1 MADFEAIGKA
11 LQIPQS
17 VLNNI
22 EKIDQKIN
30 LIASDSEK
38 MATHFMSAMT
48 RMGTGADGLLK
59 KLQSIQVV
67 INGLGNVN
75 IGGLGSV
82 SKGMGSTA
90 TQAEKAAAS
99 ISQAA
104 SALNR
109 FVETWKGSGRVT
121 SMLDSLAT
129 REQVNLLREL
139 NNQAM
144 QTSRTLTQANR
155 ENALSAKQRAN
166 ETKIASQEET
176 NATNRKMAALKQ
188 ENAQIKINSA
198 EYRNYVSALTMS
210 ESSENSR
217 LKKIERMSTVLSDLQ
232 RKESLYANEIE
243 VVRKKIEQ
251 LTRENDSL
259 ARSREKTKKQ
269 NIDER
274 ANTQALNAY
283 NRAMSASEALV
294 TQRINKIA
302 KLRQAEEILR
312 NASGNYA
319 TQLNRI
325 NQEIARLNR
334 LNEGQVDS
342 YGRVIRSQRNLVN
355 TSQQLTR
362 QLALLF
368 SVSQIEGYISKLIQ
382 VRGEFELQNT
392 ALASILQNKDQADRL
407 FAQITELAVRS
418 PFTVKELTTY
428 TKSLSAY
435 QVQYEDLYDTT
446 KMLADVSAGL
456 GVDMQRLILVFGQ
469 VKAANILRGTEVRQ
483 FTEAGLNILG
493 ELAKYYSELEGRMI
507 SVGEVQ
513 DMVTRRMVSFGDVE
527 EVFKRVTSEGGIFY
541 DMQERQAET
550 LAGMMSNLQ
559 DRIDLM
565 LNQIGKDNQE
575 TIKSVISFIG
585 NLLENYDAVVAA
597 IQAAGGAFV
606 LYKLN
611 VLEANKVLIR
621 YAVQQN
627 IVTAGAV
634 RQLSLI
640 QLLRVGF
647 LRLSTALK
655 TAGAAMKAFAAS
667 NVWLLALTA
676 IGTAIY
682 EIVTWNNELN
692 EQLDGIN
699 KKYNEQSASLIK
711 VSEAY
716 KEVTKR
722 AKEATSAQSG
732 EDIYKEQFAQLQKLN
747 EMLED
752 RGYRLPIHIE
762 LVTPDN
768 IDEAFASG
776 QEMLQLANDFS
787 AEFQKALA
795 VETNAAEG
803 WFNIFGDNLA
813 SDLKDLSDSY
823 SQVGGSFK
831 ANLDILENEVI
842 VASKGLQGAAR
853 GYYEELRK
861 GQKENETDTEWTMRR
876 LTLIS
881 DINDL
886 IRISNN
892 STRSG
897 IQHERLLNQLLSTRT
912 EILENEREVQYELDK
927 VMNDLINKYGGID
940 NLKKQF
946 NDNPLVIR
954 TEIDRAFEQMELDA
968 QTKRFAAHWAANRL
982 QIPIEFTEQAEMPTF
997 YNDWRDTVK
1006 AIDTSGIFEKQL
1018 QSMSDI
1024 TDLES
1029 ALQKAYSNAV
1039 KELDVYNRA
1048 NADRLDLT
1056 KQIEEQEEKLLSSN
1070 ADEAAAAQLT
1080 IKNLKEQRDL
1090 ITQSVEKGKEQSNNT
1105 INTVKALAAAFNLN
1119 YLSPTGGGSK
1129 NPELDK
1135 LKEQVA
1141 MIEKAAKAYEDY
1153 RKLYDEETAQRM
1165 VETAFAKPFENL
1177 DLNFAMTFD
1186 AQGIIEAY
1194 RKLAQSVGG
1203 DAQEYIEG
1211 KIAEGLTDVTTEQRT
1226 KEVEE
1231 YRKQIDELFAYL
1243 SNYQELEKLGL
1254 NKDLIS
1260 QLFGIDVSS
1269 INDVQTAFDKMKNIL
1284 KGYGDDGE
1292 NLIAEAEKK
1301 ITDVQQKELNDRLTR
1316 YAQMLKKSISERAR
1330 IELEAQRE
1338 IAKIQ
1343 DTQGMTQPMKDASIQ
1358 NVRQQANAKISQL
1371 DWQDFQNSDVYTQLF
1386 QDLEYVSTSALKRI
1400 KENLDALKDSMSNL
1414 TPEQLK
1420 SINEYYSK
1428 LEEQLSTRN
1437 PFAAMRDSLIE
1448 IRALQ
1453 SEGRTEEVINQEL
1466 LNYEA
1471 QAELYKTQ
1479 IEDLETIIGMKQ
1491 EGISLDS
1498 LSDDLLQ
1505 RNADILDKTT
1515 DELRLK
1521 LSLRK
1526 GKLNQVQTDIGIS
1539 QKDLNSYGKARKDA
1553 DILGNTIKE
1562 IGSLGKQAFGSI
1574 SSILDSMGVSMGEN
1588 EDAVGG
1594 LIDGFL
1600 NIAMQLGQLAI
1611 LCEIFGV
1618 ALNAA
1623 LGPIGWAVMALQALT
1638 SIFTAFSKIH
1648 DNKREQQI
1656 EKEQEAV
1663 EYLEKAYDKLYDTI
1677 ENGLSIYSYSDNS
1690 KLIDNLRRQVESYQ
1704 RMIAAEQD
1712 KKKTDEDRIKEWED
1726 AIDDIYSQ
1734 IDELYNNIKE
1744 DLVGNFKDVSSQ
1756 LAEALVGA
1764 FESGEDAAEAWGN
1777 SVRDIMVEILTNIL
1791 TMKFIEPA
1799 VQEILDNMFEQA
1811 MPQTDYASKI
1821 AQQLQDARNELA
1833 QMEADMSNGFR
1844 NQKWYSKKAQ
1854 LEKEIQQ
1861 LEKEYDKAN
1870 QAAEGEI
1877 PTITDDIVNST
1888 AGQLNDLLESV
1899 VDSPIADLIKQLY
1912 GQSGAG
1918 GDTLTGLQRGIEGL
1932 SEQTGQALEA
1942 LLESCRYFISDS
1954 NIVLHNFYNA
1964 FQTPNEENPFL
1975 AELRNQTSLI
1985 QSINNTLSRLTRNAT
2000 SNGLALKVQIV

>member
-1 MADFEAIGKA
+1 MADSNAIGFS
-11 LQIPQS
+11 L
-17 VLNNI
+17 
-22 EKIDQKIN
+22 KIDDSQLKKLDEIDKKIN
-30 LIASDSEK
+30 QIATDSDN
-38 MATHFMSAMT
+38 MAKVFTSAMT
-48 RMGTGADGLLK
+48 RMGTGADGLLQ
-59 KLQSIQVV
+59 KLNAIQSVVNKLDLSKFSQSANVVGQGTTQVEQFAAA
-67 INGLGNVN
+67 I
-75 IGGLGSV
+75 S
-82 SKGMGSTA
+82 
-90 TQAEKAAAS
+90 KAAEAINKYNTENRKRTDVDNS
-99 ISQAA
+99 KQIAQ
-104 SALNR
+104 LNK
-109 FVETWKGSGRVT
+109 EI
-121 SMLDSLAT
+121 
-129 REQVNLLREL
+129 E
-139 NNQAM
+139 AM
-144 QTSRTLTQANR
+144 RKRTQQLEDYINKQRQANQGGGR
-155 ENALSAKQRAN
+155 RGGGSSSSGTNSD
-166 ETKIASQEET
+166 TK
-176 NATNRKMAALKQ
+176 
-188 ENAQIKINSA
+188 
-198 EYRNYVSALTMS
+198 
-210 ESSENSR
+210 
-217 LKKIERMSTVLSDLQ
+217 
-232 RKESLYANEIE
+232 
-243 VVRKKIEQ
+243 
-251 LTRENDSL
+251 
-259 ARSREKTKKQ
+259 
-269 NIDER
+269 
-274 ANTQALNAY
+274 ALNAY
-283 NRAMSASEALV
+283 NRAMAASEALV

-302 KLRQAEEILR
+302 KLRQAEEMLR

-435 QVQYEDLYDTT
+435 QVEYEKLYDTT

-456 GVDMQRLILVFGQ
+456 GVDMQRLILAFGQ

-513 DMVTRRMVSFGDVE
+513 DMVTKRMVSFGDVE
-527 EVFKRVTSEGGIFY
+527 EVFKRVTSAGGIFY

-575 TIKSVISFIG
+575 TIKSVILFIG
-585 NLLENYDAVVAA
+585 NLLENYDAVVSA

-611 VLEANKVLIR
+611 ILGTNKALIR

-627 IVTAGAV
+627 IVTASTTK
-634 RQLSLI
+634 QLTLV
-640 QLLRVGF
+640 QLLRVGY
-647 LRLSTALK
+647 LRLSAALK
-655 TAGAAMKAFAAS
+655 TAGAAMKTFAAS

-692 EQLDGIN
+692 EQLDEIN

-722 AKEATSAQSG
+722 AKEATSAQDG

-892 STRSG
+892 STKSG
-897 IQHERLLNQLLSTRT
+897 IQHERILNQLLSTRT

-946 NDNPLVIR
+946 NDNPVVIR

-982 QIPIEFTEQAEMPTF
+982 QIPIEFTEQSEMPTF
-997 YNDWRDTVK
+997 FNDWRDTVK

-1039 KELDVYNRA
+1039 KQLDVYNRA

-1056 KQIEEQEEKLLSSN
+1056 KQIEEQESKLLSSN

-1105 INTVKALAAAFNLN
+1105 INTVKALATAFNLN
-1119 YLSPTGGGSK
+1119 YLSQTGGGSK

-1153 RKLYDEETAQRM
+1153 RELYDEETAQRM
-1165 VETAFAKPFENL
+1165 VETAFEKPFDNL
-1177 DLNFAMTFD
+1177 DLNFDMTFD
-1186 AQGIIEAY
+1186 AQGIIAAY
-1194 RKLAQSVGG
+1194 RQLAQSVGG

-1231 YRKQIDELFAYL
+1231 YRKQIDELFASL

-1260 QLFGIDVSS
+1260 QLFGINVSS

-1284 KGYGDDGE
+1284 KGYGDEGE
-1292 NLIAEAEKK
+1292 KVIADAEKK
-1301 ITDVQQKELNDRLTR
+1301 ITGAQQKELNDRLTR
-1316 YAQMLKKSISERAR
+1316 YAQMLRNSISERAR
-1330 IELEAQRE
+1330 IELEAQKE
-1338 IAKIQ
+1338 IRKVQ
-1343 DTQGMTQPMKDASIQ
+1343 ETSELTDTQKTGVIDNLRKEADK
-1358 NVRQQANAKISQL
+1358 NKAKVV
-1371 DWQDFQNSDVYTQLF
+1371 WEDFQNTDLYIRMF
-1386 QDLEYVSTSALKRI
+1386 NDLENVSSKT
-1400 KENLDALKDSMSNL
+1400 LDYM
-1414 TPEQLK
+1414 
-1420 SINEYYSK
+1420 
-1428 LEEQLSTRN
+1428 RN
-1437 PFAAMRDSLIE
+1437 KLIE
-1448 IRALQ
+1448 IRDTTKNLP
-1453 SEGRTEEVINQEL
+1453 
-1466 LNYEA
+1466 
-1471 QAELYKTQ
+1471 
-1479 IEDLETIIGMKQ
+1479 IEDLKAINEQISKMQGESISRNPFSGIVDNVKELIKYRKEWADVEDEYLKRNDEKMHLETLIASQEVMIDNEKRRYDEVVKTSGAGSQEAIQLKTNIGLQ
-1491 EGISLDS
+1491 EQWLDGNREQLKTVIEILEKLGLISTAAEDAQSKLQKRFSEMANMFSS
-1498 LSDDLLQ
+1498 LSQSTLELQDGLESIFGDLGDG
-1505 RNADILDKTT
+1505 ADIAF
-1515 DELRLK
+1515 
-1521 LSLRK
+1521 
-1526 GKLNQVQTDIGIS
+1526 QTIS
-1539 QKDLNSYGKARKDA
+1539 EYMDSMSQIAQGAAGLVS
-1553 DILGNTIKE
+1553 GNPLMMISGGVSVVSGLANA
-1562 IGSLGKQAFGSI
+1562 IGSLFQIGDKKKERQIQKQLELVEDLQHAYEKLEEAIENAYSI
-1574 SSILDSMGVSMGEN
+1574 D
-1588 EDAVGG
+1588 
-1594 LIDGFL
+1594 
-1600 NIAMQLGQLAI
+1600 Q
-1611 LCEIFGV
+1611 
-1618 ALNAA
+1618 LNAA
-1623 LGPIGWAVMALQALT
+1623 SNKAEANLKQQAAAL
-1638 SIFTAFSKIH
+1638 
-1648 DNKREQQI
+1648 E
-1656 EKEQEAV
+1656 EAIR
-1663 EYLEKAYDKLYDTI
+1663 LE
-1677 ENGLSIYSYSDNS
+1677 E
-1690 KLIDNLRRQVESYQ
+1690 
-1704 RMIAAEQD
+1704 D
-1712 KKKTDEDRIKEWED
+1712 KKKTDKDKLKE
-1726 AIDDIYSQ
+1726 YQ
-1734 IDELYNNIKE
+1734 
-1744 DLVGNFKDVSSQ
+1744 
-1756 LAEALVGA
+1756 
-1764 FESGEDAAEAWGN
+1764 
-1777 SVRDIMVEILTNIL
+1777 
-1791 TMKFIEPA
+1791 
-1799 VQEILDNMFEQA
+1799 
-1811 MPQTDYASKI
+1811 
-1821 AQQLQDARNELA
+1821 
-1833 QMEADMSNGFR
+1833 
-1844 NQKWYSKKAQ
+1844 
-1854 LEKEIQQ
+1854 QQ
-1861 LEKEYDKAN
+1861 LEDVYDQLEELQQEKISKVTNGILDDVLSAADEFTNAWLESFRNVGDGMDGLNENFQSMLEDMLKRQASMLITGTYLDRWKRELEKYINADDLELTAGEAKNWVDAVTSSLPGLN
-1870 QAAEGEI
+1870 QALEEYFKAMQQAGFDLTGKGE
-1877 PTITDDIVNST
+1877 
-1888 AGQLNDLLESV
+1888 
-1899 VDSPIADLIKQLY
+1899 
-1912 GQSGAG
+1912 

-1985 QSINNTLSRLTRNAT
+1985 QSINSTLSRLTRNAT

>member
-1 MADFEAIGKA
+1 MAEFEAIGKA

-48 RMGTGADGLLK
+48 RMGNGADGLLQ
-59 KLQSIQVV
+59 KLTAIQGV
-67 INGLGNVN
+67 INGLGSVN
-75 IGGLGSV
+75 TGGLGNV
-82 SKGMGSTA
+82 GKGMGNTA

-99 ISQAA
+99 ISEAA
-104 SALNR
+104 DALNK
-109 FVETWKGSGRVT
+109 FNQTWKGSGQVAKR
-121 SMLDSLAT
+121 LDSLAT

-144 QTSRTLTQANR
+144 QTSRTLTQMNR
-155 ENALSAKQRAN
+155 ENSLEARKKAN

-176 NATNRKMAALKQ
+176 NATNRKMEALKR
-188 ENAQIKINSA
+188 ENAQTKINSA

-210 ESSENSR
+210 EGTENSR
-217 LKKIERMSTVLSDLQ
+217 IKKIERMNTVLSELQ
-232 RKESLYANEIE
+232 RKEALYANEIE
-243 VVRKKIEQ
+243 IVRKKIEQ

-283 NRAMSASEALV
+283 NRAMAASEALV

-302 KLRQAEEILR
+302 KLRQAEEMLR

-325 NQEIARLNR
+325 SQEIARLNR

-382 VRGEFELQNT
+382 VRGEFELQQT
-392 ALASILQNKDQADRL
+392 ALASILQNKDEADQL
-407 FAQITELAVRS
+407 FGQITELAVRS
-418 PFTVKELTTY
+418 PFTIKELTTY
-428 TKSLSAY
+428 SKSLAAY
-435 QVQYEDLYDTT
+435 QVEYEDLYDTL
-446 KMLADVSAGL
+446 KMLADVSSGL
-456 GVDMQRLILVFGQ
+456 GVDMQRLILAFGQ
-469 VKAANILRGTEVRQ
+469 VKAANFLRGTETRQ
-483 FTEAGLNILG
+483 FTEAGINMLG
-493 ELAKYYSELEGRMI
+493 ELSKYYSELEGRI
-507 SVGEVQ
+507 VSVTEVQ
-513 DMVTRRMVSFGDVE
+513 DRQFKRMISFQDVE
-527 EVFKRVTSEGGIFY
+527 EVFKRLTSAGGMFY
-541 DMQERQAET
+541 NMQEKQAET
-550 LAGMMSNLQ
+550 LRGQMMNLQ
-559 DRIDLM
+559 DQIDLM
-565 LNQIGKDNQE
+565 LNDIGKSNQS
-575 TIKSVISFIG
+575 TISTIISLVKSVIEDWRTIAQVMEPIASILVLYLTTTKGWVALAG
-585 NLLENYDAVVAA
+585 NLPKIWKSIQTNVLLAVGSITKAEAAQRGFNNATRLNAWLAIGAVVATIIWEVVNA
-597 IQAAGGAFV
+597 IQAANAEQ
-606 LYKLN
+606 KELN
-611 VLEANKVLIR
+611 KALSEGYDNAVTMSANYRRLANIVSDTTASYEEQESALSELKRTYGEILPQHYLEANAIR
-621 YAVQQN
+621 
-627 IVTAGAV
+627 
-634 RQLSLI
+634 
-640 QLLRVGF
+640 
-647 LRLSTALK
+647 
-655 TAGAAMKAFAAS
+655 AMKG
-667 NVWLLALTA
+667 N
-676 IGTAIY
+676 Y
-682 EIVTWNNELN
+682 
-692 EQLDGIN
+692 D
-699 KKYNEQSASLIK
+699 
-711 VSEAY
+711 
-716 KEVTKR
+716 
-722 AKEATSAQSG
+722 EATSA
-732 EDIYKEQFAQLQKLN
+732 IYN
-747 EMLED
+747 
-752 RGYRLPIHIE
+752 Y
-762 LVTPDN
+762 
-768 IDEAFASG
+768 
-776 QEMLQLANDFS
+776 
-787 AEFQKALA
+787 
-795 VETNAAEG
+795 
-803 WFNIFGDNLA
+803 
-813 SDLKDLSDSY
+813 
-823 SQVGGSFK
+823 
-831 ANLDILENEVI
+831 
-842 VASKGLQGAAR
+842 
-853 GYYEELRK
+853 
-861 GQKENETDTEWTMRR
+861 
-876 LTLIS
+876 
-881 DINDL
+881 
-886 IRISNN
+886 
-892 STRSG
+892 
-897 IQHERLLNQLLSTRT
+897 IQAKTQ
-912 EILENEREVQYELDK
+912 
-927 VMNDLINKYGGID
+927 
-940 NLKKQF
+940 
-946 NDNPLVIR
+946 
-954 TEIDRAFEQMELDA
+954 
-968 QTKRFAAHWAANRL
+968 
-982 QIPIEFTEQAEMPTF
+982 
-997 YNDWRDTVK
+997 
-1006 AIDTSGIFEKQL
+1006 EKQL
-1018 QSMSDI
+1018 QVIAQNEGEDLSDTQQDLAKEMQLLAKSTSNYNMSLNEANSIINKIGEDI
-1024 TDLES
+1024 KKGLVKSSDDAVKRFKELYKISTGVELPSGLAPSELRDYYDNFVELEKRKEEVLSQTNTAFADSITRDLQEQLKVVDGTIKQMRSLLNTISHAGEVGEDGAIITQKQVDDAKEKLIQITSSWGVES
-1029 ALQKAYSNAV
+1029 SKIQNLTGSAFEIKQATIDFTVSAYQSLLNKLANTKFEPDQQASVNKFMEDLQKRIDSFDATPFENYMSEIIQAAATANSISLDGVMDVFARTNETVDEYRKRLKGIIDQLQSDLADYAKSPYLVAMWTGNPQAAAEAQKKLLVAQTAYSAV
-1039 KELDVYNRA
+1039 NVGGTSGGKGNSEN
-1048 NADRLDLT
+1048 DR
-1056 KQIEEQEEKLLSSN
+1056 
-1070 ADEAAAAQLT
+1070 
-1080 IKNLKEQRDL
+1080 LKEQIRL
-1090 ITQSVEKGKEQSNNT
+1090 IQEAGKE
-1105 INTVKALAAAFNLN
+1105 
-1119 YLSPTGGGSK
+1119 Y
-1129 NPELDK
+1129 
-1135 LKEQVA
+1135 
-1141 MIEKAAKAYEDY
+1141 EKY
-1153 RKLYDEETAQRM
+1153 RKLYDEPMAQQLT
-1165 VETAFAKPFENL
+1165 EEAFTQAFKDVGLSVDME
-1177 DLNFAMTFD
+1177 FD
-1186 AQGIIEAY
+1186 VNG
-1194 RKLAQSVGG
+1194 V
-1203 DAQEYIEG
+1203 IEG
-1211 KIAEGLTDVTTEQRT
+1211 IRKVISTAGVEGQKVGNQAIAKLMTDTNAEQRT

-1231 YRKQIDELFAYL
+1231 YRKQIDELFASL

-1260 QLFGIDVSS
+1260 QLFGINVSS
-1269 INDVQTAFDKMKNIL
+1269 INDVQDVFEKIKTEL
-1284 KGYGDDGE
+1284 KKYGNEGE
-1292 NLIAEAEKK
+1292 KLIADSEKK
-1301 ITDVQQKELNDRLTR
+1301 ITDAQQKELKDRLAQ
-1316 YAQMLKKSISERAR
+1316 YAEFMRNSISERAR
-1330 IELEAQRE
+1330 IEIEAQRE

-1343 DTQGMTQPMKDASIQ
+1343 STQGMTQPMKDASIQ

-1371 DWQDFQNSDVYTQLF
+1371 DWHDFQNSDVYTQLF

-1437 PFAAMRDSLIE
+1437 PFAAMRDSLKE
-1448 IRALQ
+1448 IRELQ

-1491 EGISLDS
+1491 EGMSLDS

-1505 RNADILDKTT
+1505 RNANILGKST
-1515 DELRLK
+1515 DELRLQ
-1521 LSLRK
+1521 LSFKK
-1526 GKLNQVQTDIGIS
+1526 GQLNQVQTNIGIS

-1600 NIAMQLGQLAI
+1600 NIAMQLGRLAI

-1623 LGPIGWAVMALQALT
+1623 LGPIGWAVIALQALT

-1712 KKKTDEDRIKEWED
+1712 KKKTDEDRIKEWEN
-1726 AIDDIYSQ
+1726 AIDDVYSQ

-1791 TMKFIEPA
+1791 SMKFIEPA
-1799 VQEILDNMFEQA
+1799 VQEILDNLFDQA

-1821 AQQLQDARNELA
+1821 DQQLQDARNELA
-1833 QMEADMSNGFR
+1833 QMEAEGVDMSNGFMGR
-1844 NQKWYSKKAQ
+1844 QEWYRKKAQ

-1877 PTITDDIVNST
+1877 PNITEDIVDST

-1912 GQSGAG
+1912 GQSGTG
-1918 GDTLTGLQRGIEGL
+1918 GDTLTGLSKSISGITEQQADAL
-1932 SEQTGQALEA
+1932 SALC
-1942 LLESCRYFISDS
+1942 ESIRFFTSDS
-1954 NIVLHNFYNA
+1954 NAVLHSIYNFLLVPPA
-1964 FQTPNEENPFL
+1964 ESPLMQ
-1975 AELRNQTSLI
+1975 ELRVQTTHLSSIDSLLGSVI
-1985 QSINNTLSRLTRNAT
+1985 KNSSSKGKIMR
-2000 SNGLALKVQIV
+2000 VEIV

>member
-1 MADFEAIGKA
+1 MAEFEAIGKA

-38 MATHFMSAMT
+38 MATHFTSAMT

-59 KLQSIQVV
+59 KLQAIQGV
-67 INGLGNVN
+67 INGLGSVN
-75 IGGLGSV
+75 TGGLGNV
-82 SKGMGSTA
+82 GKGMGNTA

-99 ISQAA
+99 ISEAA

-109 FVETWKGSGRVT
+109 FVQTWKGSGRVT

-144 QTSRTLTQANR
+144 QTSRTLTQMNR
-155 ENALSAKQRAN
+155 ENSLEARKKAN

-176 NATNRKMAALKQ
+176 NATNRKMEALKR
-188 ENAQIKINSA
+188 ENAQTKINTA

-217 LKKIERMSTVLSDLQ
+217 LKKIERMNTVLSELQ
-232 RKESLYANEIE
+232 RKEALYSNEIE
-243 VVRKKIEQ
+243 ITRKKIEQ

-283 NRAMSASEALV
+283 NRAMAASEALV

-302 KLRQAEEILR
+302 KLRQAEEMLR

-325 NQEIARLNR
+325 SQEIARLNR

-382 VRGEFELQNT
+382 VRGEFELQQT
-392 ALASILQNKDQADRL
+392 ALASILQNKDEADQL
-407 FAQITELAVRS
+407 FGKITELAVRS
-418 PFTVKELTTY
+418 PFTIKELTTY
-428 TKSLSAY
+428 SKSLAAY
-435 QVQYEDLYDTT
+435 QVEYENLYDTL
-446 KMLADVSAGL
+446 KMLADVSSGL
-456 GVDMQRLILVFGQ
+456 GVDMQRLILAFGQ
-469 VKAANILRGTEVRQ
+469 VKAANFLRGTETRQ
-483 FTEAGLNILG
+483 FTEAGINMLG
-493 ELAKYYSELEGRMI
+493 ELSKYYSELEGRI
-507 SVGEVQ
+507 VSVTEVQ
-513 DMVTRRMVSFGDVE
+513 DRQFKRMISFQDVE
-527 EVFKRVTSEGGIFY
+527 EVFKRLTSAGGMFY
-541 DMQERQAET
+541 NMQEKQAET
-550 LAGMMSNLQ
+550 LRGQMMNLQ
-559 DRIDLM
+559 DQIDLM
-565 LNQIGKDNQE
+565 LNDIGKSNQS
-575 TIKSVISFIG
+575 TISTIISLVKSVIENWRTIAQVMEPIASILVLYLTATKGWVALAGNIPKIWLNIG
-585 NLLENYDAVVAA
+585 AALEQIKLSLTAAGRAQQGFNKAAAANAWLAIGAVVATIIWEVVNA
-597 IQAAGGAFV
+597 IQAANAEQKELNKALSEGYDNAV
-606 LYKLN
+606 TMSTNYKRLAN
-611 VLEANKVLIR
+611 TVTDATASYDEQEKALEELKRAYSEILPQHYLEADAIR
-621 YAVQQN
+621 
-627 IVTAGAV
+627 
-634 RQLSLI
+634 
-640 QLLRVGF
+640 
-647 LRLSTALK
+647 
-655 TAGAAMKAFAAS
+655 AMKG
-667 NVWLLALTA
+667 N
-676 IGTAIY
+676 Y
-682 EIVTWNNELN
+682 
-692 EQLDGIN
+692 D
-699 KKYNEQSASLIK
+699 
-711 VSEAY
+711 
-716 KEVTKR
+716 
-722 AKEATSAQSG
+722 EATSA
-732 EDIYKEQFAQLQKLN
+732 IYN
-747 EMLED
+747 
-752 RGYRLPIHIE
+752 Y
-762 LVTPDN
+762 
-768 IDEAFASG
+768 
-776 QEMLQLANDFS
+776 
-787 AEFQKALA
+787 
-795 VETNAAEG
+795 
-803 WFNIFGDNLA
+803 
-813 SDLKDLSDSY
+813 
-823 SQVGGSFK
+823 
-831 ANLDILENEVI
+831 
-842 VASKGLQGAAR
+842 
-853 GYYEELRK
+853 
-861 GQKENETDTEWTMRR
+861 
-876 LTLIS
+876 
-881 DINDL
+881 
-886 IRISNN
+886 
-892 STRSG
+892 
-897 IQHERLLNQLLSTRT
+897 IQAKTQ
-912 EILENEREVQYELDK
+912 
-927 VMNDLINKYGGID
+927 
-940 NLKKQF
+940 
-946 NDNPLVIR
+946 
-954 TEIDRAFEQMELDA
+954 
-968 QTKRFAAHWAANRL
+968 
-982 QIPIEFTEQAEMPTF
+982 
-997 YNDWRDTVK
+997 
-1006 AIDTSGIFEKQL
+1006 EKQL
-1018 QSMSDI
+1018 QIISENEGADLADSQQNLAKDLQDQLKTQNNYNISLSESNAILNKFKDVFEERVLKGGEQALGVYKELVSTMTGIDESELSFRTSDFGQYV
-1024 TDLES
+1024 TDLRQYLTAVENVKDSTNTAFADWITRDLNEQEKVLEDKIKQVRSLLNTISHAGEVGEDGALITQKQVDDAKEKLIQITSSWGVES
-1029 ALQKAYSNAV
+1029 SKIQNLTGSAFEIKQATIDFTVSAYQSLLNKLANTKFEPDQQASVNKFMEDLQKRIDSFDATPFENYMSEIIQAAATANSISLDGVMDVFARTNETVDEYRKRLKGIIDQLQSDLADYAKSPYLVAMWTGNPQAAAEAQKKLLVAQTAYSAV
-1039 KELDVYNRA
+1039 NVGETTGGKGNSENNR
-1048 NADRLDLT
+1048 
-1056 KQIEEQEEKLLSSN
+1056 
-1070 ADEAAAAQLT
+1070 
-1080 IKNLKEQRDL
+1080 LKEQIRL
-1090 ITQSVEKGKEQSNNT
+1090 IQEAGKE
-1105 INTVKALAAAFNLN
+1105 
-1119 YLSPTGGGSK
+1119 Y
-1129 NPELDK
+1129 
-1135 LKEQVA
+1135 
-1141 MIEKAAKAYEDY
+1141 EKY
-1153 RKLYDEETAQRM
+1153 RKLYDEPMAQQLT
-1165 VETAFAKPFENL
+1165 EEAFTQAFKDVGLSVDME
-1177 DLNFAMTFD
+1177 FD
-1186 AQGIIEAY
+1186 VNG
-1194 RKLAQSVGG
+1194 V
-1203 DAQEYIEG
+1203 IEG
-1211 KIAEGLTDVTTEQRT
+1211 IRKVISTAGVEGQKIGNEAIAKLQTDANTEERT

-1231 YRKQIDELFAYL
+1231 YRKQIDELFASL

-1269 INDVQTAFDKMKNIL
+1269 INDVQDIFEKIKTEL
-1284 KGYGDDGE
+1284 KKYGNEGE
-1292 NLIAEAEKK
+1292 KLIADSEKK
-1301 ITDVQQKELNDRLTR
+1301 ITDAQQKELKDRLAQ
-1316 YAQMLKKSISERAR
+1316 YAEFMRNSISERAR
-1330 IELEAQRE
+1330 IEIEAQRE

-1343 DTQGMTQPMKDASIQ
+1343 STQGMTQPMKDASIQ

-1437 PFAAMRDSLIE
+1437 PFAAMRDSLKE
-1448 IRALQ
+1448 IRELQ

-1491 EGISLDS
+1491 EGMSLDS

-1505 RNADILDKTT
+1505 RNAKILGLST
-1515 DELRLK
+1515 DELRMQ
-1521 LSLRK
+1521 LSLKK
-1526 GKLNQVQTDIGIS
+1526 GLLNQVQTNIGIS

-1553 DILGNTIKE
+1553 GILGNTIKE

-1574 SSILDSMGVSMGEN
+1574 SSILDSMGVSMEEN

-1623 LGPIGWAVMALQALT
+1623 LGPIGWAVIALQALT

-1726 AIDDIYSQ
+1726 TIDDIYSQ

-1791 TMKFIEPA
+1791 SMKFIEPA
-1799 VQEILDNMFEQA
+1799 VQEILDNLFEQA

-1821 AQQLQDARNELA
+1821 DQQLQDARNELA
-1833 QMEADMSNGFR
+1833 QMEAEGVDMSNGFMGR
-1844 NQKWYSKKAQ
+1844 QEWYRKKAQ

-1877 PTITDDIVNST
+1877 PNITEDIVDST

-1912 GQSGAG
+1912 GQSGTG
-1918 GDTLTGLQRGIEGL
+1918 GDTLSTLEKGLQGVT
-1932 SEQTGQALEA
+1932 EQTAEVLA
-1942 LLESCRYFISDS
+1942 SILESIRFFVSDQNTVIH
-1954 NIVLHNFYNA
+1954 NIYNA
-1964 FQTPNEENPFL
+1964 LVMPTEENPFL
-1975 AELRNQTSLI
+1975 SELRLQTEQLRLMYNLWNGVIKNQGGSGRAV
-1985 QSINNTLSRLTRNAT
+1985 NVR
-2000 SNGLALKVQIV
+2000 IV

>member
-1 MADFEAIGKA
+1 MAEFEAIGKA

-48 RMGTGADGLLK
+48 RMGTGADGLLQ
-59 KLQSIQVV
+59 KLTAIQDVIGRLDLSKFSQSVTTVGQGTTQVEQFAAA
-67 INGLGNVN
+67 I
-75 IGGLGSV
+75 S
-82 SKGMGSTA
+82 
-90 TQAEKAAAS
+90 KAAEAINKYNAENRKRTDVDNS
-99 ISQAA
+99 KQIAQ
-104 SALNR
+104 LNK
-109 FVETWKGSGRVT
+109 EI
-121 SMLDSLAT
+121 
-129 REQVNLLREL
+129 E
-139 NNQAM
+139 AM
-144 QTSRTLTQANR
+144 RKRTQQLEEYINKQRQANQGGGR
-155 ENALSAKQRAN
+155 RGGGSSSSGTNSD
-166 ETKIASQEET
+166 TK
-176 NATNRKMAALKQ
+176 
-188 ENAQIKINSA
+188 
-198 EYRNYVSALTMS
+198 
-210 ESSENSR
+210 
-217 LKKIERMSTVLSDLQ
+217 
-232 RKESLYANEIE
+232 
-243 VVRKKIEQ
+243 
-251 LTRENDSL
+251 
-259 ARSREKTKKQ
+259 
-269 NIDER
+269 
-274 ANTQALNAY
+274 ALNAY
-283 NRAMSASEALV
+283 NRAMAASEALV

-302 KLRQAEEILR
+302 KLRNAEEQLR

-382 VRGEFELQNT
+382 VRGEFELQQT

-435 QVQYEDLYDTT
+435 QVEYEKLYDTT

-456 GVDMQRLILVFGQ
+456 GVDMQRLILAFGQ

-513 DMVTRRMVSFGDVE
+513 DMVTKRMVSFGDVE
-527 EVFKRVTSEGGIFY
+527 EVFKRVTSAGGIFY
-541 DMQERQAET
+541 NMQERQAET

-575 TIKSVISFIG
+575 TIKSVILFIG
-585 NLLENYDAVVAA
+585 NLLENYDAVVSA

-611 VLEANKVLIR
+611 ILETNKALIR

-627 IVTAGAV
+627 IVTASTTK
-634 RQLSLI
+634 QLTLV
-640 QLLRVGF
+640 QLLRVGY
-647 LRLSTALK
+647 LRLGAALK
-655 TAGAAMKAFAAS
+655 TAGAAMKTFAAS

-692 EQLDGIN
+692 EQLDEIN

-722 AKEATSAQSG
+722 AKEATSAQDG

-892 STRSG
+892 STKSG
-897 IQHERLLNQLLSTRT
+897 IQHERILNQLLSTRT

-946 NDNPLVIR
+946 NDNPVVIR

-982 QIPIEFTEQAEMPTF
+982 QIPIEFTEQSEMPTF
-997 YNDWRDTVK
+997 FNDWRDTVK

-1018 QSMSDI
+1018 QSMSSI

-1039 KELDVYNRA
+1039 KQLDVYNRA

-1056 KQIEEQEEKLLSSN
+1056 KQIEEQESKLLLSN

-1105 INTVKALAAAFNLN
+1105 INTVKALATAFNLN
-1119 YLSPTGGGSK
+1119 YLSQTGGGSK

-1165 VETAFAKPFENL
+1165 VETAFEKPFDNL
-1177 DLNFAMTFD
+1177 DLNFDMTFD
-1186 AQGIIEAY
+1186 AQGIIAAY
-1194 RKLAQSVGG
+1194 RQLAQSVGG

-1231 YRKQIDELFAYL
+1231 YRKQIDELFASL

-1260 QLFGIDVSS
+1260 QLFGINVSS

-1284 KGYGDDGE
+1284 KGYGDEGE
-1292 NLIAEAEKK
+1292 KVIADAEKK
-1301 ITDVQQKELNDRLTR
+1301 ITDAQQKELQDRMKKYATYLTKQYSEIANIRIKLQKEMYEVDTLDMSNVQKQSIKQRLQDEANKQIQKLTWEDFKASDMYTQMFDDLDKVSTKGLDYMVERLEGLKGTLTDLDPTELKEIIKAINDIKEEQLIRNPLEGISGDVKSALDFAKQRKELEEQITAEYEKQKKLREQIPQQEQNVENARNYYGQMSSVFGKDSAQANIAKGILDSQEKSLSNIKKDLTDSENK
-1316 YAQMLKKSISERAR
+1316 AKKLKKQYDEGAEAAANIAKRTSEFAEKINIAVDSFSTLVDGMNSIFNMSDGFNDVADSLISFGRNMANTVSSAGSAFASFATGNIFGGITSSISAIGGLFSSIGSLFSIGDKKKERQIQR
-1330 IELEAQRE
+1330 QLELVE
-1338 IAKIQ
+1338 
-1343 DTQGMTQPMKDASIQ
+1343 
-1358 NVRQQANAKISQL
+1358 
-1371 DWQDFQNSDVYTQLF
+1371 
-1386 QDLEYVSTSALKRI
+1386 DLQHAYE
-1400 KENLDALKDSMSNL
+1400 
-1414 TPEQLK
+1414 
-1420 SINEYYSK
+1420 K
-1428 LEEQLSTRN
+1428 LEEAIDNAYSIDQLNS
-1437 PFAAMRDSLIE
+1437 ASD
-1448 IRALQ
+1448 
-1453 SEGRTEEVINQEL
+1453 
-1466 LNYEA
+1466 
-1471 QAELYKTQ
+1471 QAEA
-1479 IEDLETIIGMKQ
+1479 
-1491 EGISLDS
+1491 
-1498 LSDDLLQ
+1498 
-1505 RNADILDKTT
+1505 N
-1515 DELRLK
+1515 LR
-1521 LSLRK
+1521 
-1526 GKLNQVQTDIGIS
+1526 
-1539 QKDLNSYGKARKDA
+1539 
-1553 DILGNTIKE
+1553 E
-1562 IGSLGKQAFGSI
+1562 QA
-1574 SSILDSMGVSMGEN
+1574 
-1588 EDAVGG
+1588 
-1594 LIDGFL
+1594 
-1600 NIAMQLGQLAI
+1600 
-1611 LCEIFGV
+1611 
-1618 ALNAA
+1618 AA
-1623 LGPIGWAVMALQALT
+1623 L
-1638 SIFTAFSKIH
+1638 
-1648 DNKREQQI
+1648 E
-1656 EKEQEAV
+1656 EAIR
-1663 EYLEKAYDKLYDTI
+1663 LE
-1677 ENGLSIYSYSDNS
+1677 E
-1690 KLIDNLRRQVESYQ
+1690 
-1704 RMIAAEQD
+1704 D
-1712 KKKTDEDRIKEWED
+1712 KKKTDKDKLKE
-1726 AIDDIYSQ
+1726 YQ
-1734 IDELYNNIKE
+1734 
-1744 DLVGNFKDVSSQ
+1744 
-1756 LAEALVGA
+1756 
-1764 FESGEDAAEAWGN
+1764 
-1777 SVRDIMVEILTNIL
+1777 
-1791 TMKFIEPA
+1791 
-1799 VQEILDNMFEQA
+1799 
-1811 MPQTDYASKI
+1811 
-1821 AQQLQDARNELA
+1821 
-1833 QMEADMSNGFR
+1833 
-1844 NQKWYSKKAQ
+1844 
-1854 LEKEIQQ
+1854 QQ
-1861 LEKEYDKAN
+1861 LEDVYDQLEELQQEKISKVTNGILDDVLSAADEFTNAWLESFREVGDGMDGLNENFQSMLEDMLKRQASMLITGTYLDRWKRELEKYINADDLELTAGEAKNWVDAVTSSLPGLN
-1870 QAAEGEI
+1870 QALEEYFKAMQQAGFDLTGKGE
-1877 PTITDDIVNST
+1877 
-1888 AGQLNDLLESV
+1888 
-1899 VDSPIADLIKQLY
+1899 
-1912 GQSGAG
+1912 

>member
-22 EKIDQKIN
+22 DAIDKKIN

-48 RMGTGADGLLK
+48 RMGNGANDLLQ
-59 KLQSIQVV
+59 KLNAIQSVVGKLDLSKFSQSVTTVGQGTTQVEQFAAA
-67 INGLGNVN
+67 I
-75 IGGLGSV
+75 S
-82 SKGMGSTA
+82 
-90 TQAEKAAAS
+90 KAAEAINKYNVENRKRTDVDNS
-99 ISQAA
+99 KQIAQ
-104 SALNR
+104 LNK
-109 FVETWKGSGRVT
+109 EI
-121 SMLDSLAT
+121 
-129 REQVNLLREL
+129 E
-139 NNQAM
+139 AM
-144 QTSRTLTQANR
+144 RKRTQQLEEYINKQRQANQGGGR
-155 ENALSAKQRAN
+155 RGGGSSSTTNSD
-166 ETKIASQEET
+166 TK
-176 NATNRKMAALKQ
+176 
-188 ENAQIKINSA
+188 
-198 EYRNYVSALTMS
+198 
-210 ESSENSR
+210 
-217 LKKIERMSTVLSDLQ
+217 
-232 RKESLYANEIE
+232 
-243 VVRKKIEQ
+243 
-251 LTRENDSL
+251 
-259 ARSREKTKKQ
+259 
-269 NIDER
+269 
-274 ANTQALNAY
+274 ALNAY
-283 NRAMSASEALV
+283 NRAMAASEALV

-302 KLRQAEEILR
+302 KLRQAEEMLR

-368 SVSQIEGYISKLIQ
+368 SVSQIEGYISKLVQ

-392 ALASILQNKDQADRL
+392 ALASILQNKEQADRL

-435 QVQYEDLYDTT
+435 QVEYEKLYDTT

-456 GVDMQRLILVFGQ
+456 GVDMQRLILAFGQ

-611 VLEANKVLIR
+611 VLEANKALIR

-640 QLLRVGF
+640 QLIRVGF

-722 AKEATSAQSG
+722 AKESTSAQSG

-823 SQVGGSFK
+823 SRVGGSFK

-968 QTKRFAAHWAANRL
+968 QTKRFAAHWASNRL

-1029 ALQKAYSNAV
+1029 ALQKAY
-1039 KELDVYNRA
+1039 KEANDQLDVYNRA
-1048 NADRLDLT
+1048 SAERLDLT
-1056 KQIEEQEEKLLSSN
+1056 KQIQEEQSKLLSAD

-1105 INTVKALAAAFNLN
+1105 INTVKALATAFNLN
-1119 YLSPTGGGSK
+1119 YLSPTSGGSK
-1129 NPELDK
+1129 NDPALER

-1153 RKLYDEETAQRM
+1153 RKLYDDETAQKM
-1165 VETAFAKPFENL
+1165 TEEAFRKSFENL
-1177 DLNFAMTFD
+1177 GLNVQMDFD
-1186 AQGIIEAY
+1186 ASGVIAALENLYKTAGKEGNKYLDDTIAPKKTKLGIEERTAELD
-1194 RKLAQSVGG
+1194 KLQ
-1203 DAQEYIEG
+1203 
-1211 KIAEGLTDVTTEQRT
+1211 T
-1226 KEVEE
+1226 KVN
-1231 YRKQIDELFAYL
+1231 ELFQ
-1243 SNYQELEKLGL
+1243 SFENFQELEKLGL

-1260 QLFGIDVSS
+1260 KIFGINVSS
-1269 INDVQTAFDKMKNIL
+1269 IKDVQDVFDKIKIEL
-1284 KGYGDDGE
+1284 QKYGKDGE
-1292 NLIAEAEKK
+1292 KVISDSEKK
-1301 ITDVQQKELNDRLTR
+1301 ITEAQQKELKDRI
-1316 YAQMLKKSISERAR
+1316 AQYTEFMRNSISERAR
-1330 IELEAQRE
+1330 IEIDAQRE

-1343 DTQGMTQPMKDASIQ
+1343 ATQGMTQPMKDASIH
-1358 NVRQQANAKISQL
+1358 NVRQQANAKISKL

-1437 PFAAMRDSLIE
+1437 PFAAMRDSLKE
-1448 IRALQ
+1448 VRALQ

-1491 EGISLDS
+1491 EGMSLDS

-1505 RNADILDKTT
+1505 RNANILDKST
-1515 DELRLK
+1515 DELRMQ

-1526 GKLNQVQTDIGIS
+1526 GLLSQVQTNIGIS
-1539 QKDLNSYGKARKDA
+1539 SKDLNSYAKARKDLNGLSNEI
-1553 DILGNTIKE
+1553 DTIR
-1562 IGSLGKQAFGSI
+1562 SLGKTAFGSI
-1574 SSILDSMGVSMGEN
+1574 MDILDSMGVETDSTAGILAEMGASLV
-1588 EDAVGG
+1588 DLAAQAVLFGIQ
-1594 LIDGFL
+1594 LKL
-1600 NIAMQLGQLAI
+1600 NTALAQVMGTTMQ
-1611 LCEIFGV
+1611 
-1618 ALNAA
+1618 AA
-1623 LGPIGWAVMALQALT
+1623 LGPIGWAVMALQAL
-1638 SIFTAFSKIH
+1638 SMIFSAFSKIH
-1648 DNKREQQI
+1648 DNKREKQI

-1663 EYLEKAYDKLYDTI
+1663 DYLEKSYEKLYNTI

-1690 KLIDNLRRQVESYQ
+1690 KLIDNMRKQIESYQ
-1704 RMIAAEQD
+1704 KMIALEYD
-1712 KKKTDEDRIKEWED
+1712 KKDTDYDRIKDWKDTISDLYE
-1726 AIDDIYSQ
+1726 Q
-1734 IDELYNNIKE
+1734 MDELYANLKDE
-1744 DLVGNFKDVSSQ
+1744 LVGDFKDVSSQ
-1756 LAEALVGA
+1756 LADALVGA
-1764 FESGEDAAEAWGN
+1764 FESGEDAAEKWGDT
-1777 SVRDIMVEILTNIL
+1777 VRDIMVEILTNVL
-1791 TMKFIEPA
+1791 SMKFIEPA
-1799 VQEILDNMFEQA
+1799 VQEILDNMFDQA
-1811 MPQTDYASKI
+1811 MPLTSNAENIKS
-1821 AQQLQDARNELA
+1821 EL
-1833 QMEADMSNGFR
+1833 D
-1844 NQKWYSKKAQ
+1844 KKKAE
-1854 LEKEIQQ
+1854 LEKLMSEGNPYKFRTEDFDNWDNYVKNLKNEIQQ

-1877 PTITDDIVNST
+1877 PNITGDIVDST

-1918 GDTLTGLQRGIEGL
+1918 GDTLTGLQRGIE
-1932 SEQTGQALEA
+1932 SITHEQSDALQA
-1942 LLESCRYFISDS
+1942 LLESLRFFVSDENAVIH
-1954 NIVLHNFYNA
+1954 NIYN
-1964 FQTPNEENPFL
+1964 TLTMPTEENPFL
-1975 AELRNQTSLI
+1975 AELRV
-1985 QSINNTLSRLTRNAT
+1985 QSEQLRLLYGLW
-2000 SNGLALKVQIV
+2000 NGVIKNSSGKGRVVRVELV